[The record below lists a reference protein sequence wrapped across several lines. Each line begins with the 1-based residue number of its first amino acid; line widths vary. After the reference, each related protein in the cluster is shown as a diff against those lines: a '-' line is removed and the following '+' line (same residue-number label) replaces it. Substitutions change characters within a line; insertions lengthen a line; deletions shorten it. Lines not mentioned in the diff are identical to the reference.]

1 MAVVTPGNGVA
12 FQYRNNADGT
22 SSTAAQE
29 SGISA
34 PQWVKVERTVGG
46 LVRGYY
52 SADGNTW
59 TQLGMSQTVTMNMP
73 MYVGLAL
80 TSHNPGV
87 ACEAKF
93 SNVTSEGTG
102 QWVNEDIGLL
112 SNEAEPM
119 YVTVKD
125 SSGTAATVYHDDPDA
140 SLINTW
146 TEWPIDLKEFGDAG
160 VVLTDVSNL
169 AIGFGGADDPQPG
182 GLGLVFFDD
191 IRLYRPAEP
200 TP

>member
-1 MAVVTPGNGVA
+1 
-12 FQYRNNADGT
+12 
-22 SSTAAQE
+22 
-29 SGISA
+29 
-34 PQWVKVERTVGG
+34 
-46 LVRGYY
+46 
-52 SADGNTW
+52 
-59 TQLGMSQTVTMNMP
+59 MNMP

-80 TSHNPGV
+80 TSHNSGV

-93 SNVTSEGTG
+93 SNITSDGTG
-102 QWVNEDIGLL
+102 QWVDEDLGLL

-125 SSGTAATVYHDDPDA
+125 SSGTAARVYHDDPEA

-146 TEWPIDLKEFGDAG
+146 TEWKIDLKEFGDAG

-182 GLGLVFFDD
+182 GSGLVFFDD
-191 IRLYRPAEP
+191 IRLYMPEP
-200 TP
+200 QADPSLVIYYSFDEVSNIVTDQSGKGGSVYQRGID